1 MRLIRLLFAA
11 KTAIFR
17 AVPLLRD
24 TRVPLLLKLVVVSI
38 GLLII
43 SPLDLFGD
51 VPVLGAL
58 DDAALLTLLCMWF
71 VSQASR
77 HVEPVPVGRRS
88 GSTLAIRRA

>member
-71 VSQASR
+71 VSQAVR
-77 HVEPVPVGRRS
+77 YLEPVRVRRRS
-88 GSTLAIRRA
+88 SAALAIR